1 MSSNIWFRQI
11 SAVLVLLLAWQI
23 ASWLVN
29 NAMIW
34 PDVMSVMIKLGE
46 LLQRV
51 EFLQSIFAS
60 LYTALVGFIIVVVV
74 SIPLILLTH
83 RTVFARQILSTL
95 SDLIGPTP
103 TLSWLP
109 VFLIFFG
116 FTKITLYLLICW
128 GVIWLMLQNL
138 YALLDTSRQ
147 HWDAQIQNLRFT
159 QYQAWI
165 YVYIPS
171 MWAGFISTGKL
182 YFMQIWRVLFS
193 IEIVFGAIGGHQGL
207 ATSMYEFKGKFDH
220 VEVFACLLLI
230 MILGV
235 LIGEVFNII
244 KRIFQ

>member
-1 MSSNIWFRQI
+1 
-11 SAVLVLLLAWQI
+11 
-23 ASWLVN
+23 
-29 NAMIW
+29 MIW
-34 PDVMSVMIKLGE
+34 PDIVSVVIKLAQ

-51 EFLQSIFAS
+51 DFIHSILAS
-60 LYTALVGFIIVVVV
+60 LVTASIGFVIVISISV
-74 SIPLILLTH
+74 SLILVTY
-83 RTVFARQILSTL
+83 RRDFVRQILTTL

-116 FTKITLYLLICW
+116 FSKITLYLLICW
-128 GVIWLMLQNL
+128 GVVWLMLQNL
-138 YALLDTSRQ
+138 YALLDMSRQ
-147 HWDAQIQNLRFT
+147 QWDTQIRNLKFSKWKS
-159 QYQAWI
+159 WI

-171 MWAGFISTGKL
+171 MWHGFISAGKL

-235 LIGEVFNII
+235 LIGEAFNLI
-244 KRIFQ
+244 KRIFH

>member
-1 MSSNIWFRQI
+1 MI
-11 SAVLVLLLAWQI
+11 LLLAWQI
-23 ASWLVN
+23 ASWLIN

-34 PDVMSVMIKLGE
+34 PDVVSVVIKLGE
-46 LLQRV
+46 LLQKV
-51 EFLQSIFAS
+51 EFVQSIFAS
-60 LYTALVGFIIVVVV
+60 LGTAVVGFIIVMSV
-74 SIPLILLTH
+74 SVPLILLTH
-83 RTVFARQILSTL
+83 RRLFVRQILSTL

-116 FTKITLYLLICW
+116 FSKITLYLLICW

-138 YALLDTSRQ
+138 YSLLDLSRRQ
-147 HWDAQIQNLRFT
+147 WDAQIRNLRFS

-171 MWAGFISTGKL
+171 MWSGFISTGKL

-193 IEIVFGAIGGHQGL
+193 IEIIFGAIGGHQGL

-235 LIGEVFNII
+235 IIGEAFNLI
-244 KRIFQ
+244 KRIFR

>member
-1 MSSNIWFRQI
+1 M
-11 SAVLVLLLAWQI
+11 VLLLAWQI
-23 ASWLVN
+23 ASWLIN

-34 PDVMSVMIKLGE
+34 PDVVSVVIKLGE
-46 LLQRV
+46 LLQKV
-51 EFLQSIFAS
+51 EFVQSIFAS
-60 LYTALVGFIIVVVV
+60 LGTALIGFVTVV
-74 SIPLILLTH
+74 SVSVILVVFTH
-83 RTVFARQILSTL
+83 RRVFVRQILSTL

-116 FTKITLYLLICW
+116 FSKITLYLLICW

-138 YALLDTSRQ
+138 YALLDLSRQ
-147 HWDAQIQNLRFT
+147 QWDAQIRNLRFT
-159 QYQAWI
+159 QYQSWI

-171 MWAGFISTGKL
+171 MWTGFISTGKL

-235 LIGEVFNII
+235 IIGEIFNII
-244 KRIFQ
+244 KRILH